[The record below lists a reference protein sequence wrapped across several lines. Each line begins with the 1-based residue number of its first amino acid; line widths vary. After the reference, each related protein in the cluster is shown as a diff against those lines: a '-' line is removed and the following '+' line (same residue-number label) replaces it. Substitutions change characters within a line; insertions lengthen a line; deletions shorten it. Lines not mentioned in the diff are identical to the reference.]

1 MLLAVLSR
9 RAGIEVASCD
19 VFVNVAGG
27 MRIEEPASDLPVALA
42 IASSLLGRP
51 VPSDAV
57 AFGEIGL
64 AGEVRGVARAA
75 SRLAEARTM
84 GFSRALMPATSAER
98 LSTTERQGIEILP
111 VRSLDSALDY
121 VLR

>member
-27 MRIEEPASDLPVALA
+27 MRIEEPAADLPVALA
-42 IASSLLGRP
+42 VASSMLGRP
-51 VPSDAV
+51 FPSDAV

-64 AGEVRGVARAA
+64 AGEVRGVARVAQ
-75 SRLAEARTM
+75 RLAEARTM
-84 GFSRALMPATSAER
+84 GFSRALLPATSAER
-98 LSTTERQGIEILP
+98 LSEAERQGIELLP
-111 VRSLDSALDY
+111 IRSLEAALNSIF
-121 VLR
+121 